1 MSRAPAT
8 PPARERPLT
17 AAAELFY
24 ESGIA
29 ATGVDAVLQRAG
41 VSPATMYAHF
51 AGKDALVAAYLEQRH
66 HEWRAVW
73 DEVLAELTD
82 PRDRLLSVFDA
93 VARFRDRSGN
103 RRGCAFLAAATEL
116 PAGHPGQHWLTA
128 DTALLVERLRDLAE
142 VAGAEQPADLALD
155 LLLLYDGALAGFARN
170 ATTPRSTG
178 DDPIGRARAAAVSLL
193 ATRLVDPRS
202 SDR

>member
-1 MSRAPAT
+1 MAPSSAT
-8 PPARERPLT
+8 RPARERLLS

-73 DEVLAELTD
+73 DEVLAERTD

-93 VARFRDRSGN
+93 VARYRDRSGS
-103 RRGCAFLAAATEL
+103 R
-116 PAGHPGQHWLTA
+116 
-128 DTALLVERLRDLAE
+128 
-142 VAGAEQPADLALD
+142 
-155 LLLLYDGALAGFARN
+155 
-170 ATTPRSTG
+170 
-178 DDPIGRARAAAVSLL
+178 
-193 ATRLVDPRS
+193 
-202 SDR
+202 

>member
-1 MSRAPAT
+1 MPTQSASR
-8 PPARERPLT
+8 PARERLLT
-17 AAAELFY
+17 AATQLFY
-24 ESGIA
+24 EQGIA
-29 ATGVDAVLQRAG
+29 ATGVDAVLARAG
-41 VSPATMYAHF
+41 VSPSTLYAHF

-66 HEWRAVW
+66 HEWRAAW
-73 DEVLAELTD
+73 DGVLTELTD

-142 VAGAEQPADLALD
+142 VAGAGRSAELALE

-170 ATTPRSTG
+170 ATTPRTAS